1 MAIYEKMPDRCACN
15 FLPALLHTLLFTKI
29 VLNILLQLVRDE
41 MYPKSLL
48 ISLLAPMHQ
57 TAIALCAH
65 AHVSSIL
72 L

>member
-48 ISLLAPMHQ
+48 ISLRRRNQFSNEMKQHSLD
-57 TAIALCAH
+57 
-65 AHVSSIL
+65 SR
-72 L
+72 